1 MDFTITCPNCGTKL
15 TLFESQTKKKQG
27 SIRCVHCGSR
37 VRYDTTKPGGG
48 TGYWPRTETP
58 FKPGAKNKFLSIAKA
73 QQKNPDFQFKQ
84 LTAPPED
91 LPAPSRIPQAFD
103 RSQNAFQKFDMNTG
117 RIVTDAPAAEISPKS
132 AAKKIILPPPL
143 SAPAEKETAVRTAP
157 HLSETAGAVR
167 GAPAERRTPKLAE
180 ALSAEASLPVR
191 TEMHAAKAPIT
202 HAMLRSASSPVP
214 QTSAAK
220 AGILSR
226 IRSFF
231 SGLMKH

>member
-27 SIRCVHCGSR
+27 SIRCVHCGNR

-48 TGYWPRTETP
+48 TGYWPTTETP

-91 LPAPSRIPQAFD
+91 LSVPSRIPQAFD
-103 RSQNAFQKFDMNTG
+103 RSQNAFQKFDMKTG
-117 RIVTDAPAAEISPKS
+117 RIVTDAPAAEISPKT
-132 AAKKIILPPPL
+132 AAKKITLPPPL
-143 SAPAEKETAVRTAP
+143 SAPAEKERTARNAP
-157 HLSETAGAVR
+157 HLPEKASAVR
-167 GAPAERRTPKLAE
+167 AAPAERRTPKLSE
-180 ALSAEASLPVR
+180 TLSAEASRPAR
-191 TEMHAAKAPIT
+191 TETRAAKSPVT
-202 HAMLRSASSPVP
+202 HAMLRSASAPAP
-214 QTSAAK
+214 QAAAPK
-220 AGILSR
+220 AGLLSR

-231 SGLMKH
+231 SRFMKS